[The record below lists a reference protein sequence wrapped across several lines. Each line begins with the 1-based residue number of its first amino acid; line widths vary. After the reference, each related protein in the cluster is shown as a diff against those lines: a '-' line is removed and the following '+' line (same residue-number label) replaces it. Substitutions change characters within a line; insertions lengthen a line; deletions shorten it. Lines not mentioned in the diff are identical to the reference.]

1 MELWIEAQDKNALRK
16 INTSLYLRED
26 LSDYAEGNVWFI
38 VSGGDKLGEYKTK
51 ERALEVLGEIKNII
65 RTKFVVTLNYKAA
78 LSTVPLDEG
87 TDILEKISVYEMPKE

>member
-1 MELWIEAQDKNALRK
+1 M
-16 INTSLYLRED
+16 
-26 LSDYAEGNVWFI
+26 WFI

-65 RTKFVVTLNYKAA
+65 RTKFAVTLNYKEV

-87 TDILEKISVYEMPKE
+87 TNILEKISVYEMPKE